1 MSLHIKRTN
10 DERFVSA
17 PVERALRDALAAQ
30 GRAVLLVPS
39 FSTQLLALRTLAGL
53 DGLSLGVSVT
63 TPVAWVR
70 ERWEVWGDGTHVVEG
85 TARSIAMEQTLL
97 SAPAEVRTTVEA
109 NLGTV
114 RVLSSLARL
123 ALPWL
128 PLGPSGEID
137 MTVSSAQHLTTAELA
152 AVGLVGRYA
161 DLVHQRGYV
170 EESEAMGA
178 IAARLAHGA
187 VALPTFVVAGFPSMP
202 RIQRELLAGL
212 SRLTEVTIVSTSGNR
227 QAACVRERMLA
238 QVVGSA
244 RALGVEVFEEEVHVA
259 PSGARS
265 SELSSVLAQLFSGE
279 EGTTHAGGAVSLLHP
294 AGPLAEAE
302 LVTQHVA
309 GLASGGARRVVVAAP
324 DAGRAWRELAPKL
337 HARGVSVSA
346 QIPSPLA
353 KTEAGRAFSEFM
365 GGVATLADLASTWP
379 EPRRVERGTLVTLGN
394 MGWWSPRDLVDFLL
408 SDIAHVPTDRAQQL
422 DAIWRGNRLLSP
434 RDVLEA
440 LQNGRVTSPQV
451 AQATRELLRG
461 RIGSAASKLLAPYVT
476 HDEAPRL
483 EDVILDGNG
492 NVVLSV
498 ERPSDALAD
507 ALAVGVLGG
516 VLDAGGTLKELGL
529 TADPTAERCC
539 DLKTL
544 VSLASHAF
552 EDVSLVM
559 RPSVP
564 CEDATCEVEILPAEL
579 AASLEPL
586 SADAVV
592 CCGQTSEESPV
603 GNGDDVLSAMLAI
616 LGVEPDASPLDEARA
631 SFASL
636 VSVARGRLTLERTLT
651 GASSK
656 ESYPS
661 VMLTEVM
668 ACYGLDSDRGAAGIG
683 MPVQD
688 RGEDLAVENSFA
700 AGVAPRTVGSEV
712 RVPAGSVSP
721 SVRNLILVPPE
732 GRADLV
738 DGRPLLSAS
747 QLESYLECPYKWFS
761 LRRLGL
767 GNVDAGFSGAEMGTF
782 AHRVLEMTHRT
793 LLDEAVSALGGTDA
807 ETFDPELAPTVR
819 IPGSRATLSDVASV
833 DHAHQV
839 LSEKFEEVRLEQLTV
854 RGRRPSNNQAL
865 VPHSAEDEGLMRSL
879 RRDLLSEIDYEAGLF
894 GGFEPRFFEWSF
906 GRQGDLVPYAD
917 VYLTGTVDRM
927 DVDAHG
933 QVVVI
938 DYKHKSPANFSK
950 EYGVFGPEG
959 YEVERGFSLP
969 RRVQSLIYGQ
979 IARRRFPELKIVAAV
994 YLGSRGTHALAGA
1007 VSSNAADNVFGTH
1020 TPSDQALKR
1029 MTVDDREGFG
1039 CEESQGMDALLDAT
1053 EDAIREKVHEL
1064 LDGNI
1069 EARPLDKDACT
1080 YCPVMN
1086 CERRLG

>member
-17 PVERALRDALAAQ
+17 PVERTLRDALASQ

-39 FSTQLLALRTLAGL
+39 FSMQLSALRALAGL
-53 DGLSLGVSVT
+53 GGLSLGVSVT
-63 TPVAWVR
+63 TPTAWVR

-85 TARSIAMEQTLL
+85 TIRSIAMEQTLL
-97 SAPAEVRTTVEA
+97 SAPLEVRATVEA
-109 NLGTV
+109 NLGTA

-128 PLGPSGEID
+128 PLGPSGEVD
-137 MTVSSAQHLTTAELA
+137 HVASSALHLTTAELA
-152 AVGLVGRYA
+152 AVGLVGRYV

-170 EESEAMGA
+170 EESEAMGG
-178 IAARLAHGA
+178 IVARLARGA
-187 VALPTFVVAGFPSMP
+187 VALPAFVVAGFPSMP

-212 SRLTEVTIVSTSGNR
+212 SRLTDVTIVSASGNR
-227 QAACVRERMLA
+227 QAASVRERMLT
-238 QVVGSA
+238 QVMGSA
-244 RALGVEVFEEEVHVA
+244 RALGVEVLEEEVCVDW
-259 PSGARS
+259 SGARS
-265 SELSSVLAQLFSGE
+265 PELSSVLAQLFSGE

-302 LVTQHVA
+302 LMTRHVA

-365 GGVATLADLASTWP
+365 TEVAALADLASMWP
-379 EPRRVERGTLVTLGN
+379 EPQKVERGTLVTLGS
-394 MGWWSPRDLVDFLL
+394 MDWWPPRGLMDFLL
-408 SDIAHVPTDRAQQL
+408 SDIAHVPTDRALQL
-422 DAIWRGNRLLSP
+422 DAAWRGNRLLSP
-434 RDVLEA
+434 QDVLEA
-440 LQNGRVTSPQV
+440 LQNGKVTSPQV

-476 HDEAPRL
+476 HDETPRL
-483 EDVILDGNG
+483 EDVILDGSG

-498 ERPSDALAD
+498 ERQPDVLAD

-516 VLDAGGTLKELGL
+516 VLDVGGTLKELGM
-529 TADPTAERCC
+529 TADPTAARRC

-544 VSLASHAF
+544 VSLATHAF
-552 EDVSLVM
+552 EDVSLVV

-564 CEDATCEVEILPAEL
+564 CEDATCEAEILPAEL

-636 VSVARGRLTLERTLT
+636 ASVARGRLTLERTLVD
-651 GASSK
+651 ASSK
-656 ESYPS
+656 EAYPS

-668 ACYGLDSDRGAAGIG
+668 ACYGLDSDKGATDIG

-688 RGEDLAVENSFA
+688 RGEDPAVENSFA
-700 AGVAPRTVGSEV
+700 AGVAPRPVGSEA

-732 GRADLV
+732 GRVDLV

-767 GNVDAGFSGAEMGTF
+767 GNVDAGFSGMEVGTF
-782 AHRVLEMTHRT
+782 AHRVLEMTHRA
-793 LLDEAVSALGGTDA
+793 LLDEAVSALKGTDA
-807 ETFDPELAPTVR
+807 ETFDLEVDPTVR
-819 IPGSRATLSDVASV
+819 IPGSCATMSDAASV
-833 DHAHQV
+833 NHAHQV
-839 LSEKFEEVRLEQLTV
+839 LSEKFEEARLDQLTL
-854 RGRRPSNNQAL
+854 RGRRPSNQAL
-865 VPHSAEDEGLMRSL
+865 VPHSAEDEGLMRTL

-906 GRQGDLVPYAD
+906 GRQGDIVEYAGAH
-917 VYLTGTVDRM
+917 LTGTIDRV

-933 QVVVI
+933 QAVVI
-938 DYKHKSPANFSK
+938 DYKHKNPQGFAN
-950 EYGVFGPEG
+950 EYGVFDAEG
-959 YEVERGFSLP
+959 YNAEKGFSLP

-979 IARRRFPELKIVAAV
+979 VVRRRHPGLKVVAAV
-994 YLGSRGTHALAGA
+994 YLSSRGDHALAGA
-1007 VSSNAADNVFGTH
+1007 VSQNVADNVFGTYLPGDK
-1020 TPSDQALKR
+1020 TLPR
-1029 MTVDDREGFG
+1029 MAVADAGGFG
-1039 CEESQGMDALLDAT
+1039 REDSHGMDALLDAT
-1053 EDAIREKVHEL
+1053 EDAICEKVGEL
-1064 LDGNI
+1064 LEGNV
-1069 EARPLDKDACT
+1069 EARPLDKAACAF
-1080 YCPVMN
+1080 CPVMN
-1086 CERRLG
+1086 CERRIR